1 MNQVVEYVQNGLAL
15 VPIPLGS
22 KGPDKPGWN
31 LPENAIT
38 TIKGAEG
45 ISGNVGLLHAYCS
58 QPTACIDLDDLESA
72 TQLLGVAGIDI
83 KLLLG
88 APDAVQISSGRAN
101 RAKLLYRLPV

>member
-38 TIKGAEG
+38 TINGAES
-45 ISGNVGLLHAYCS
+45 ITGNAVK
-58 QPTACIDLDDLESA
+58 SA
-72 TQLLGVAGIDI
+72 I
-83 KLLLG
+83 KSWEQNNG
-88 APDAVQISSGRAN
+88 
-101 RAKLLYRLPV
+101 